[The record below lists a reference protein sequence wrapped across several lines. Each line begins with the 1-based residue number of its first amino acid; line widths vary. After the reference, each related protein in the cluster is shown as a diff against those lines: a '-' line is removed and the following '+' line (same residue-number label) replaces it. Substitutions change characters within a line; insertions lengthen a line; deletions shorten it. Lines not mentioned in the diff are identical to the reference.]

1 MPAGSSCVKY
11 ACAGAVRLA
20 VPARYIRMTN
30 FIRTSAWPDAMT
42 GALFWLDADGAVL
55 DLNVAAEAMIRR
67 TRRSVLGT
75 PVTAIFPEAAA
86 WLKRDGTVRGTLL
99 LDSQG
104 LGETLRTEAS
114 LSALQEDGVRLLE
127 VVDARGVVEAAR
139 SAMELDVRAANA
151 ALIRNL
157 AHEIKNPLGGIRG
170 AAQLLRSELTNA
182 DDIECVEV
190 ILAETERL
198 LRLTERMLSPYRPG
212 GVRKP
217 VDAIAVLERVRRLA
231 EKAETNAFPIR
242 FVRDYDISLPS
253 VSADAERLEQALHNL
268 VVNAVE
274 AMRGSGMG
282 GTVRL
287 RTRVVRDA
295 RLAAGPVRQAASIE
309 VEDDGPGVP
318 DAIREQIFYPL
329 VTTRAEGTGLG
340 LALVKSFVEGA
351 GGAVTLESRPGRTVF
366 RVLLPLWHASSSDQ
380 NSPSSHGEDHD

>member
-11 ACAGAVRLA
+11 ACAGAVRSA
-20 VPARYIRMTN
+20 VPARYIHMTN

-55 DLNVAAEAMIRR
+55 DLNVAAEAMVRR

-139 SAMELDVRAANA
+139 SAMELDIRAANA

>member
-11 ACAGAVRLA
+11 ACAGAVRSA